1 MASSGETTTCGCQ
14 TEAVTSFVS
23 VSQRNTLA
31 FNAEACINC
40 GMCSAVCP
48 QGVFAPGA
56 RGTRRVQIVRANA
69 CMECGACQ
77 LNCPTGALKVESGV
91 GCAAAMINAA
101 LRGLKEPT
109 CGGPEPTCCD
119 PGPTGSRSKSAACC
133 G

>member
-1 MASSGETTTCGCQ
+1 MVSTIETTTCGCATATQ
-14 TEAVTSFVS
+14 VEFVTLSK
-23 VSQRNTLA
+23 RNTLA

-48 QGVFAPGA
+48 QSVFVPGA
-56 RGTRRVQIVRANA
+56 RGTRRVQIVRADA

-77 LNCPTGALKVESGV
+77 LNCPTGALKVDSGV
-91 GCAAAMINAA
+91 GCATAMIYAA

-109 CGGPEPTCCD
+109 CGGPEPTCGD
-119 PGPTGSRSKSAACC
+119 SEPAACC